1 MEVKNINT
9 HSFGFEI
16 ADVEPGDAFI
26 DREGEVMFM
35 TEDVDVITQEHIDD
49 WGEED
54 EDMPLGSEVHIAYRL
69 KDGASYLYP
78 DHEPIQR
85 VLEFA
90 KIVE

>member
-1 MEVKNINT
+1 MEVKDINT
-9 HSFGFEI
+9 LSYGFEI

-35 TEDVDVITQEHIDD
+35 TEDLHTITQEDIEE

-54 EDMPLGSEVHIAYRL
+54 EDMPLGSDAHVAYRL
-69 KDGASYLYP
+69 KDGVAYYYAE
-78 DHEPIQR
+78 HEPIQR

-90 KIVE
+90 KVVE